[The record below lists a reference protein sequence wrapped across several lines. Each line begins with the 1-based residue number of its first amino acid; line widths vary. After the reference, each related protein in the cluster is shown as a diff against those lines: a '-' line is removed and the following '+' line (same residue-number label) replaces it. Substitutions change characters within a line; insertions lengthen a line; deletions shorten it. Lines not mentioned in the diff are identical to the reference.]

1 MDKQRR
7 YEVRDIAE
15 RLNIIVS
22 ELNDLIDEEESVFN
36 SRPAGRQWSVS
47 GQDSKEA
54 HEQMRSAADAI
65 SAEIEKLFGIA
76 EARPQS

>member
-15 RLNIIVS
+15 RLDIIVS

-36 SRPAGRQWSVS
+36 SRPTAPQWSVS
-47 GQDSKEA
+47 GQDSKAA